1 MIGIHRLTPGI
12 FGLTLL
18 LVTAG
23 ACSKEVTQL
32 QNGQEPAPANTSDN
46 SNALLMPAGTNAAA
60 AVGLPAELVSFDTSA
75 AKSTPFRADIYP
87 NDKSPKI
94 SLDCAAVKHARI
106 KNIRFVTQLIKIVS
120 ATETNVIAEGHFD
133 PACKDLVLSVQNLP
147 KEKNLKLV
155 ALIGNDKVRF
165 RGETEQFI
173 FDGTQ
178 TSRLSLKMMRAQTN
192 ADAIITV
199 EFEHPIPPAT
209 PGPTIQPSLL

>member
-1 MIGIHRLTPGI
+1 MIGIHRLTAGL

-23 ACSKEVTQL
+23 ACGKEVTQL

-60 AVGLPAELVSFDTSA
+60 AVALPAELVSFETGA
-75 AKSTPFRADIYP
+75 AKSTPLRAEISP

-94 SLDCAAVKHARI
+94 FLDCAEA
-106 KNIRFVTQLIKIVS
+106 
-120 ATETNVIAEGHFD
+120 
-133 PACKDLVLSVQNLP
+133 NLP
-147 KEKNLKLV
+147 KDKNLKLV
-155 ALIGNDKVRF
+155 ALIENNKVRF

-178 TSRLSLKMMRAQTN
+178 TSRLSL
-192 ADAIITV
+192 
-199 EFEHPIPPAT
+199 
-209 PGPTIQPSLL
+209 